1 MREITIGDKDY
12 KVVASPIT
20 LFFYKKEFKTDL
32 IGDLM
37 SFQGLANDASTF
49 DSMVILQMAWA
60 MIKTAKAGQI
70 VDFEQWLNEL
80 EYVNFEDSKMMTEV
94 IEEATQ
100 GFFRSREQTTK

>member
-1 MREITIGDKDY
+1 MREIIIGDKDY

-70 VDFEQWLNEL
+70 VGFEQWINEL

-100 GFFRSREQTTK
+100 GFFRSREQTPK